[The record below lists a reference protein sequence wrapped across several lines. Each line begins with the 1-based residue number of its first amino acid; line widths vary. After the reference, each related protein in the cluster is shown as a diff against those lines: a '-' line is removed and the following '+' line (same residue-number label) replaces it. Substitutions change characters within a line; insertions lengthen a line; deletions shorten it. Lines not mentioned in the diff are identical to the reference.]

1 MEEQN
6 NEQTSV
12 ETKTENEVQYDEI
25 QKVEQVERTDS
36 YFDGKSIRM
45 VRIQN
50 FSFYNNCCN
59 VWNRSCMGRK
69 NYLLR
74 IL

>member
-36 YFDGKSIRM
+36 YFDGKVLEWLVQSLVI
-45 VRIQN
+45 
-50 FSFYNNCCN
+50 
-59 VWNRSCMGRK
+59 
-69 NYLLR
+69 
-74 IL
+74 